1 MYFLKILLKN
11 NVVDKLK
18 LKFKKMK
25 IKIDLFANICNNI
38 DVINIIFSSI
48 EEMKKIKF
56 LTKKNKDKNYF
67 LEEDKEY
74 IISNLYKDNNNIKVN
89 TSDINIYVYENIH
102 KLYIENFS
110 LHDTT
115 INLKINNKKILNKLK
130 LININNANNSVL
142 SVDFFSLSHY
152 SNESQF
158 NLDIKNNTIGD
169 LIVKNILIKNEMS
182 VINNSMG
189 NLILE
194 NIYAKHLKLNNN
206 SGGEVSINKNIINNI
221 FINNNSI
228 GVIYIKDVLSNNCVL
243 KNNSVGKIQCI
254 NNKQFSSIKIDN
266 YNFGV
271 VMTDDFK

>member
-1 MYFLKILLKN
+1 
-11 NVVDKLK
+11 
-18 LKFKKMK
+18 MK

-56 LTKKNKDKNYF
+56 LTKKNKDKNCF

-74 IISNLYKDNNNIKVN
+74 IISNLYKDNNIEVN
-89 TSDINIYVYENIH
+89 TNNINIYVYENIH

-110 LHDTT
+110 FDATV
-115 INLKINNKKILNKLK
+115 NFKINNKKILDKLK

-142 SVDFFSLSHY
+142 SVDFFNLSHY

-158 NLDIKNNTIGD
+158 NLDIKNSTIGN
-169 LIVKNILIKNEMS
+169 LVVKNILIKNEMS

-206 SGGEVSINKNIINNI
+206 SGGEVSMNKNIINNI
-221 FINNNSI
+221 FVHNNSI
-228 GVIYIKDVLSNNCVL
+228 GVIYIKDMLSNNCVL

-271 VMTDDFK
+271 VLTDDFK

>member
-1 MYFLKILLKN
+1 
-11 NVVDKLK
+11 
-18 LKFKKMK
+18 MK

-56 LTKKNKDKNYF
+56 LTKQNKDKNCF

-74 IISNLYKDNNNIKVN
+74 IISNIYKDNNIEVN
-89 TSDINIYVYENIH
+89 ASNINIYVYENIH

-115 INLKINNKKILNKLK
+115 INFKINNKKILDKLK

-221 FINNNSI
+221 FIHNNSI